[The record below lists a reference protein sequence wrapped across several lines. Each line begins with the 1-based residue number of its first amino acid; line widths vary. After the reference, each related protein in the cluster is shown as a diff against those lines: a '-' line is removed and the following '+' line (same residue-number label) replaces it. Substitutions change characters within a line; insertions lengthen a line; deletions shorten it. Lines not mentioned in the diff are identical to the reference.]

1 LPRLEERLR
10 ALAPGLLRGIRRG
23 VEKES
28 LRVAPD
34 GSLARTP
41 HPAGLGS
48 ALTHP
53 HITTDF
59 SESQLE
65 LITGAHER
73 IEGCLEELT
82 RIHQEVYRQVSDELL
97 WAASMPC
104 RLPAEDAIPLGRYGV
119 SNVGRAKT
127 IYRRGLSYRYGRR
140 MQTISGVHYNFSL
153 PEAAWPALRGA
164 DGVAGDDGAYRNDAY
179 FALIRNFRRHSW
191 LPIYLIGASPAVC
204 STFVAGRGHR
214 LLELTPGTLHLP
226 HGTSLRMG
234 PLGYQSEAQGS
245 LAVSFNSLKS
255 YAASLYPALTRP
267 YPPYEAIGL
276 RDGDDYRQL
285 STTLLQIENEFYG
298 TIRPKRR
305 IEPGERSLRALG
317 ARGVEYVEVR
327 LVDLDPFDSIGIGA
341 QTMRLLDV
349 FLLHCLLADSPPDTP
364 EEIAFISRNQH
375 RVAERGR
382 EPGLRLDR
390 GGREVALAD
399 WGRGLLDECAPIA
412 AALDAAH
419 GAGHYAESLAAA
431 RAALADPSRLPS
443 ARVLAELRDRYA
455 GSYVDFAAAQSERH
469 RESLRS
475 LAPAPRAQEAF
486 ERMAAESIAQQKA
499 IEAADR
505 VPFETYRRQY
515 LSQDLLVGPYLSGL

>member
-10 ALAPGLLRGIRRG
+10 ALAPGLLRGILRG

-28 LRVAPD
+28 LRVTPD
-34 GSLARTP
+34 GSLVGTP

-65 LITGAHER
+65 LITGAHAR
-73 IEGCLEELT
+73 IEDCLAELT
-82 RIHQEVYRQVSDELL
+82 RIHQEVYRHVGDELL

-153 PEAAWPALRGA
+153 PEAAWPALRSAEGRT
-164 DGVAGDDGAYRNDAY
+164 GSDGAYRNDAY
-179 FALIRNFRRHSW
+179 FGLIRNFRRHSW
-191 LPIYLIGASPAVC
+191 LAIYLIGASPAVC

-214 LLELTPGTLHLP
+214 LLELAAGTLHLP

-234 PLGYQSEAQGS
+234 PLGYQSEAQAS
-245 LAVSFNSLKS
+245 LAVSFNGLKR

-267 YPPYEAIGL
+267 YPAYEAIGL

-285 STTLLQIENEFYG
+285 STSLLQIENEFYG

-305 IEPGERSLRALG
+305 IESGERPLHALG
-317 ARGVEYVEVR
+317 ARGVEYIEVR
-327 LVDLDPFDSIGIGA
+327 LVDLDPFDPIGIGA

-399 WGRGLLDECAPIA
+399 WGRSLLDECAPIA
-412 AALDAAH
+412 QALDAAH
-419 GAGHYAESLAAA
+419 GAERYAEALAAA
-431 RAALADPSRLPS
+431 REALADPSRLPS
-443 ARVLAELRDRYA
+443 ARVLAELRQRYA
-455 GSYVDFAAAQSERH
+455 GSYVDFAAEQSARH
-469 RESLRS
+469 RETLRG
-475 LAPAPRAQEAF
+475 LPPAAGAQAAF
-486 ERMAAESIAQQKA
+486 ERMAADSNARQKA

-505 VPFETYRRQY
+505 VPFETFRQQY
-515 LSQDLLVGPYLSGL
+515 LAQDLLVGPYLSEL